1 MRGKLVNAIVGG
13 MNFVFGILALL
24 FKFYLPSLSVATQ
37 QEIKVVTEVNS
48 YVFILMIVVALF
60 NFVTLI
66 FNCKDKVFLF
76 SYVLAILSS
85 CFYFLDFNYIGVLY
99 ILAALLIEIQV
110 LRENVI
116 FTNSTIYI
124 VCVSVV
130 IVAIGIAAV
139 NLLTYKDR
147 VEKIVKQE
155 AKGYVEYQESYFKN
169 ISVLDEDAEFYI
181 NVKRDGKWGYV
192 NSNGDVKIDFE
203 YDYASPFITI
213 SKYDKNFDIALVCK
227 DDVSSIILKNK
238 RNVMTFKNEI
248 SIDDYD
254 AQFQK
259 LKDLYVDTFKQTDDI
274 ENNINLV
281 DTSNMKSIDAYEGF
295 SYRYPFNDE
304 YDIYITVSQIGGK
317 NRYEFLKKDNPN
329 VKVSIDCDNL
339 KFDEKHLYVFS
350 NGYLPFYKTS
360 ENIQGWYTKETKRVE
375 INGNIQILD
384 FFDENIL
391 MKDYDSGTLYF
402 ANEDGNRISPI
413 YKDIFILNDMYIVK
427 NEENKYI
434 IIDKQFNKVLD
445 IEYDYMNP
453 ILLNNGIL
461 ICANL
466 PAKVNF
472 NSYGFPN
479 NMSYDL
485 IDVYG
490 KKITLKNVDGSV
502 IDNPSYTEVFYLSN
516 KKTVSNYDSYISN
529 LTDIKYDFIG
539 DEFYK
544 K

>member
-248 SIDDYD
+248 SVDDYN

-329 VKVSIDCDNL
+329 IKVSIDCDNL

-384 FFDENIL
+384 FFDQNIL
-391 MKDYDSGTLYF
+391 MKDYDSETVYF
-402 ANEDGNRISPI
+402 ANEGGERISPV
-413 YKDIFILNDMYIVK
+413 YKDIFVLNEMYIVK

-434 IIDKQFNKVLD
+434 IIDKNFNKVLD

-453 ILLNNGIL
+453 ILLNKGIL

-479 NMSYDL
+479 NINYDL

-502 IDNPSYTEVFYLSN
+502 IDNPSYTEVFYQSN

-529 LTDIKYDFIG
+529 LTDIKYDFVG

>member
-48 YVFILMIVVALF
+48 YVFILMIIVALF

-329 VKVSIDCDNL
+329 IKVSIDCDNL
-339 KFDEKHLYVFS
+339 KFDERHLYVFS

-384 FFDENIL
+384 FFDQNIL
-391 MKDYDSGTLYF
+391 MKDYDSETVYF
-402 ANEDGNRISPI
+402 ANEGGERISPV
-413 YKDIFILNDMYIVK
+413 YKDIFVLNGMYIVK

-434 IIDKQFNKVLD
+434 IIDKNFNKVLD

-453 ILLNNGIL
+453 ILLNKGIL

-479 NMSYDL
+479 NINYDL

-502 IDNPSYTEVFYLSN
+502 IDNPSYTEVFYQSN

-529 LTDIKYDFIG
+529 LTDIKYDFVG

>member
-48 YVFILMIVVALF
+48 YVFILMIVVVLF

-329 VKVSIDCDNL
+329 IKVSIDCDNL
-339 KFDEKHLYVFS
+339 KFDERHLYVFS

-384 FFDENIL
+384 FFDQNIL
-391 MKDYDSGTLYF
+391 MKDYDSETVYF
-402 ANEDGNRISPI
+402 ANEGGERISPV
-413 YKDIFILNDMYIVK
+413 YKDIFVLNEMYIVK

-434 IIDKQFNKVLD
+434 IIDKNFNKVLD

-453 ILLNNGIL
+453 ILLNKGIL

-479 NMSYDL
+479 NINYDL

-529 LTDIKYDFIG
+529 LTDIKYDFVG

>member
-329 VKVSIDCDNL
+329 IKVSIDCDNL
-339 KFDEKHLYVFS
+339 KFDERHLYVFS

-384 FFDENIL
+384 FFDQNIL
-391 MKDYDSGTLYF
+391 MKDYDSETVYF
-402 ANEDGNRISPI
+402 ANEGGERISPV
-413 YKDIFILNDMYIVK
+413 YKDIFVLNEMYIVK

-434 IIDKQFNKVLD
+434 IIDKNFNKVLD

-453 ILLNNGIL
+453 ILLNKGIL

-479 NMSYDL
+479 NINYDL

-502 IDNPSYTEVFYLSN
+502 IDNPSYTEVFYQSN

-529 LTDIKYDFIG
+529 LTDIKYDFVG

>member
-329 VKVSIDCDNL
+329 IKVSIDCDNL
-339 KFDEKHLYVFS
+339 KFDERHLYVFS

-384 FFDENIL
+384 FFDQNIL
-391 MKDYDSGTLYF
+391 MKDYDSETVYF
-402 ANEDGNRISPI
+402 ANEGGERISPV
-413 YKDIFILNDMYIVK
+413 YKDIFVLNEMYIVK

-434 IIDKQFNKVLD
+434 IIDKNFNKVLD

-479 NMSYDL
+479 NINYDL

-529 LTDIKYDFIG
+529 LTDIKYDFVG

>member
-66 FNCKDKVFLF
+66 FNCKDKIFLF

-329 VKVSIDCDNL
+329 IKVSIDCDNL
-339 KFDEKHLYVFS
+339 KFDERHLYVFS

-384 FFDENIL
+384 FFDQNIL
-391 MKDYDSGTLYF
+391 MKDYDSETVYF
-402 ANEDGNRISPI
+402 ANEGGERISPV
-413 YKDIFILNDMYIVK
+413 YKDIFVLNEMYIVK

-434 IIDKQFNKVLD
+434 IIDKNFNKVLD

-453 ILLNNGIL
+453 ILLNKGIL

-479 NMSYDL
+479 NINYDL

-529 LTDIKYDFIG
+529 LTDIKYDFVG

>member
-13 MNFVFGILALL
+13 MNFGFGILALL

-248 SIDDYD
+248 SVDDYN

-329 VKVSIDCDNL
+329 IKVSIDCDNL

-384 FFDENIL
+384 FFDQNIL
-391 MKDYDSGTLYF
+391 MKDYDSETVYF
-402 ANEDGNRISPI
+402 ANEGGERISPV
-413 YKDIFILNDMYIVK
+413 YKDIFVLNEMYIVK

-434 IIDKQFNKVLD
+434 IIDKNFNKVLD

-453 ILLNNGIL
+453 ILLNKGIL

-479 NMSYDL
+479 NINYDL

-502 IDNPSYTEVFYLSN
+502 IDNPSYTEVFYQSN

-529 LTDIKYDFIG
+529 LTDIKYDFVG

>member
-66 FNCKDKVFLF
+66 FNCKDKIFLF

-329 VKVSIDCDNL
+329 IKVSIDCDNL
-339 KFDEKHLYVFS
+339 KFDERHLYVFS

-384 FFDENIL
+384 FFDQNIL
-391 MKDYDSGTLYF
+391 MKDYDSETVYF
-402 ANEDGNRISPI
+402 ANEGGERISPV
-413 YKDIFILNDMYIVK
+413 YKDIFVLNEMYIVK

-434 IIDKQFNKVLD
+434 IIDKNFNKVLD

-453 ILLNNGIL
+453 IFLNKGIL

-479 NMSYDL
+479 NINYDL

-529 LTDIKYDFIG
+529 LTDIKYDFVG

>member
-329 VKVSIDCDNL
+329 IKVSIDCDNL
-339 KFDEKHLYVFS
+339 KFDERHLYVFS

-384 FFDENIL
+384 FFDQNIL
-391 MKDYDSGTLYF
+391 MKDYDSETVYF
-402 ANEDGNRISPI
+402 ANEGGERISPV
-413 YKDIFILNDMYIVK
+413 YKDIFVLNEMYIVK

-434 IIDKQFNKVLD
+434 IIDKNFNKVLD

-453 ILLNNGIL
+453 ILLNKGIL

-479 NMSYDL
+479 NINYDL

-529 LTDIKYDFIG
+529 LTDIKYDFVG

>member
-66 FNCKDKVFLF
+66 FNCKDKIFLF

-85 CFYFLDFNYIGVLY
+85 SFYFLDFNYIGVLY
-99 ILAALLIEIQV
+99 ILSALLIEIQV

-130 IVAIGIAAV
+130 IVAIGIVAV
-139 NLLTYKDR
+139 NLITYKDR
-147 VEKIVKQE
+147 VEEIVKQE
-155 AKGYVEYQESYFKN
+155 AKGYIEYQESYFKN

-192 NSNGDVKIDFE
+192 NSNGDVRIDFE
-203 YDYASPFITI
+203 YDYASPFVKI

-238 RNVMTFKNEI
+238 RNVMTFKNDI
-248 SIDDYD
+248 SVDDYN
-254 AQFQK
+254 AQFEK
-259 LKDLYVDTFKQTDDI
+259 LKNLYIDTFKQTGDI
-274 ENNINLV
+274 ESNINLV
-281 DTSNMKSIDAYEGF
+281 DTSNMNTIDAYEGF